1 MKPRDRASL
10 QDVLAAADHITI
22 IVEEIRTKAAFIGD
36 WRAQDII
43 VRELEI
49 VGEAIKRLSPEFRA
63 AHPAIPWK
71 GYTGIRDVLAHRYD
85 SIDLP
90 LVWRTATEEIPE
102 IRRHVAALLPEENGE
117 AQ

>member
-36 WRAQDII
+36 RRAQDII

-49 VGEAIKRLSPEFRA
+49 VA
-63 AHPAIPWK
+63 
-71 GYTGIRDVLAHRYD
+71 
-85 SIDLP
+85 
-90 LVWRTATEEIPE
+90 
-102 IRRHVAALLPEENGE
+102 
-117 AQ
+117 